1 MGLVVYLMFNGQAE
15 EAMHFYAAATGGSIE
30 YIQKY
35 DNAELMAT
43 HDQKSLVMHG
53 IMNIMGATV
62 MFSDSTGERKI
73 TFGDHISLSLDFDNE
88 AEQEKTFAALA
99 KGGNIT
105 MPLQDT
111 SWNARFGICT
121 DAFGVQW
128 MVNHDKPKI
137 EELG

>member
-15 EAMHFYAAATGGSIE
+15 EAMHFYAHATGGTIE
-30 YIQKY
+30 FIQKY
-35 DNAELMAT
+35 GDDTTPDNGN
-43 HDQKSLVMHG
+43 HGNLVMHG

-88 AEQEKTFAALA
+88 AEQEKTFVALA